1 MCRQLQHVQLREA
14 DHQQRAQVGVTRRQ
28 RLLHPRLQRGV
39 VGAATAQ
46 DGKTQGFQQRAQAS
60 SAFSER
66 PRVNTCASTR
76 AASMR
81 VAAPGAALATEK
93 SFCFDTA
100 YAPTRRS
107 RRALR

>member
-1 MCRQLQHVQLREA
+1 MLR
-14 DHQQRAQVGVTRRQ
+14 RRRTAKHSASSSARS
-28 RLLHPRLQRGV
+28 RLSASFGS
-39 VGAATAQ
+39 
-46 DGKTQGFQQRAQAS
+46 AQAS

-81 VAAPGAALATEK
+81 VAAPGAALAMEK